1 MSTFNDLPDYEAL
14 FGDLDFK
21 EGDES
26 RSVYSPAAYLAD
38 LLQMMDDEFSST
50 EDVKARR
57 PDIRNIILDYEN
69 SFEEIPYLEVVN
81 EVLETKIG
89 DSVYTDL
96 LEASYPFN
104 MPFNLDHAEVQ
115 LYLKHLGIS
124 SEELYKTFSLEH
136 DDSIIAREYLNLS
149 EEEYEMIISEHS
161 YGPVRKY
168 YNYSSDDD
176 TSDLG
181 FQAYMANVT
190 TFLETTDLTGVQ
202 ARELLYQN
210 LREEEYGFQSN
221 FYINNGLAG
230 DGYAL
235 LDDTET
241 YIVWSNDS
249 EGTWQ
254 DDANNTYNELP
265 YDWYDRVNRFTRF
278 ANKIGISFTDLD
290 LIIRHCCNNTLDA
303 DAVAMV
309 ASVKQLKEAL
319 DVEYDVV
326 VALLSTINEMGQTE
340 GDEPQD
346 LFNRIF
352 NNKCVQFDE
361 RYILGSVD
369 LATEFQEEE
378 EYTEIPY
385 YADLFS
391 DDNYDF
397 RKRARYVLG
406 LSKLDLEKIIQRL
419 DDKEVEDSLW
429 LLEENKMELLNFLYR
444 FTKLASLLDIGH
456 EELFTLFDVLEVD
469 PTIAHHNQQNIFLSY
484 LPSTQ
489 DCYEIFMGS
498 EVKDQQW
505 LMHTLHYTC
514 KWMMEHGFTAD
525 NLWQITT
532 GKFKTEEAEEASR
545 TAKITALD
553 GIYQGFKPMVLKP
566 DSFIRAPFDKR
577 ASGVIYRTLET
588 LNEAKDQDVR
598 LVSYSKEEAEMI
610 AHKAVDQLG
619 WVTSLDFT
627 DLGIEEKLA
636 EKMFRNLVMI
646 GYIDEQG
653 IIQSETFPKDHK
665 YFRLETNFG
674 YLRHQLFSI
683 FQALFEG
690 AEVQEEEDLEDL
702 SISLFPSDLEALGL
716 GENERDELYDN
727 LIFNNY
733 IDEEGNIQHPFF
745 FAKDENEESFDTEID
760 INDYAPQV
768 YKQFEKKLHMF
779 EKGHLVINKSVFSE
793 LPLKEGEINELV
805 ENLIFNEYIDKK
817 HVVKDKQCLLKEDAN
832 EFKLALHFYPHRH
845 AILRLL
851 KDKVERF
858 QKEYLTISSASLSP
872 IADKIVAKWA
882 FQDLQSDYLDGFK
895 LLPSARDFFLNEEN
909 KKEFILSYYFDNL
922 PGTILFDRL
931 ASIIK
936 TTEDFHVTRQAFQD
950 LKFSEDETTE
960 VMKILRYMDS
970 ITEDN
975 KLPIGSLDYY
985 LESNNAL
992 SFYVKGF
999 EDYNKDIFFLL
1010 QAVAKQVKEAQEVIQ
1025 TVLKETAEKQDRF
1038 LHDQLQGIFGLNADI
1053 MQSISRAVFEGQHDI
1068 KAAWMSPIFS
1078 AVNVLDSVTEEP
1090 LDAAFNSAFKRIRQF
1105 AMLSGKLQLSKEEVE
1120 IAFRDQNLVAKFPE
1134 KLDLDVITEVGVP
1147 GTTAIEKIDAVL
1159 EGDEFIYLFH
1169 DGKYWIYRKSD
1180 YELVDKTDLESD
1192 EDLIDLQRDD
1202 DDLRE
1207 VLEDDPIRLLFE
1219 KEGDSIDVSAAFKD
1233 KEGNTYI
1240 FTKDYYFLLPKGSD
1254 TWDVRYNEFGN
1265 LDNNFEAITEINMA
1279 YKDDEGRLFLF
1290 ANDEYV
1296 RYSDGHSYIDDEY
1309 PKKIAESWKDEHL
1322 KVDLPTHFGHQLSA
1336 AFEGT
1341 DGYSYVFNG
1350 RGFVSSEHQG
1360 QMMPVDKHWGRM
1372 EYEFKGGNHIDAVLK
1387 DGADIYLFS
1396 GEVMVK
1402 YTDCLENEG
1411 IQVAEGFPKRIID
1424 QYPALPY
1431 EFAQGVDAAFRGE
1444 DGKLHFIKDEHAVSF
1459 NEDDEQIALLDL
1471 ADTWGIVQN
1480 NIQITGTVDAVLSG
1494 LDGRVYVFSGDQYF
1508 RYSGSNYAKVD
1519 PGYPRTTSEDFK
1531 GLMQVEAA
1539 FVLDG
1544 KTYLFG
1550 IAENEKRMYVRYS
1563 TPDYTEVDE
1572 EDEDEHSYITPVESL
1587 PDVEEV
1593 ETFPRDQNDDEWW
1606 SFPQSLIDAGFEKV
1620 DAVFKAPSGLHYLF
1634 SGEYVV
1640 EFNEANRWWSEPEKI
1655 IEKWD
1660 NLPFTAVTAA
1670 FTGKDG
1676 KVYLFSDTQYV
1687 RISDGDFW
1695 KVDNGYPRAISK
1707 YWGEVENNIERYRK
1721 VDAALVLESR
1731 EDEED
1736 DEGDDYVDINR
1747 HTYIFAGD
1755 QIFRYL
1761 ADDYTKVEQGY
1772 PKKLT
1777 DLKDEPR
1784 FGELQGKIHK
1794 ITAAYADDRNVYLF
1808 DGGSF
1813 HVVSDD
1819 EDHHQGVYTSDEFLG
1834 IAAVTFNYGSVYTLE
1849 DGIWRRASSLEAEEI
1864 EKVDETPNFLDAV
1877 PDAFRTEASA
1887 VLRGTDNNTYV
1898 FKGTECYNTLLDLEY
1913 ATGEE
1918 WGIARN
1924 NIEMNETIDAAFV
1937 GRDGK
1942 TYVFSGNQY
1951 FVYETDTYVE
1961 KQTEDP
1967 PELIASKWGGLNNV
1981 MLAYVKEGKTYL
1993 FEKADVSGYFRYV
2006 VYSNDTYEKPDAGY
2020 PKKADIGFFGIPSK
2034 QAEEGFDRFD
2044 AMLMQGDNMIFIK
2057 GQKFIRYNTD
2067 EENWSYP
2074 KDLELLYENFPFNK
2088 TTFQE
2093 VKTAFEG
2100 ADGTLYFFNED
2111 HYVTYA
2117 GGAFSGVTE
2126 IKDHWGL
2133 VSNSFADAVDAA
2145 FVYNGQIT
2153 YLVSGNKYVR
2163 YSTSDYRYVDE
2174 GYPKE
2179 VAKDLRTEAPFSFMP
2194 KEFQYAIDEIE
2205 ESEEELRLTGVY
2217 TNPRNTYVFL
2227 NNKLYVG
2234 SKHQYDRLNMRH
2246 LGKVRNNFQE
2256 KGMVD
2261 AAFVDPAGKTYLFS
2275 GDQYIRYSDTYY
2287 RYIDEGYPKLIIDDL
2302 AAELG
2307 LSSVPDNFK
2316 YGIDAAYSD
2325 SDEVVYLFKDENYI
2339 SSNSGTE
2346 LLSISDHF
2354 GKIKNNFQEEDGQTI
2369 DAAYIDEEG
2378 RLLVFKG
2385 DQFIRYTDPK
2395 ELFTEDDELQK
2406 YVDSGYPMLI
2416 EDHHARL
2423 PEGFREDLE
2432 AAFMFEGRMYFA
2444 KDTSYVMAVDGYHT
2458 YDDNIYPQEFK
2469 YRWGDWADYL
2479 LSDVLA
2485 LARFKKLADTF
2496 SSDKYD
2502 LPSLLHK
2509 GDGIEKEPYLAMSEI
2524 FGFDKDEVRWVKQN
2538 NAFLESLSSFEKQF
2552 DMELIIKLYD
2562 ILTKAQEINVDASKL
2577 YEDVWVNLYGA
2588 TVDRTTA
2595 KTKIYQMLGTV
2606 ECNDNYQARLDQVEG
2621 ELNTLKR
2628 DALVPYAISIDDD
2641 LLDARDLYEK
2651 TLIDVMME
2659 SEATT
2664 SRIKEAIAATQLYFH
2679 RYFIN
2684 LENVDLAGSNDE
2696 EVKERLRRQWEWMR
2710 NYRVWEANRKVF
2722 LYPENYIRPEL
2733 RDSDYKTPAF
2743 EVLEQDLMQGDIT
2756 EDLVERSYKK
2766 YLDEYTEVS
2775 RLKIAGGYIY
2785 DEIGSIGS
2793 NDKNLVLF
2801 GRTKTDPLRYY
2812 YRFANFI
2819 NGESSGATW
2828 EPWKKVEVA
2837 IESTKVYPVYAF
2849 HRVFVFWAT
2858 IERIMNDED
2867 EQDTSTAAV
2876 ASTTDDDDSD
2886 IQYFT
2891 SSPSSSSSG
2900 GGWYRVNIY
2909 YSFYNLNDE
2918 WSQPQLLDTSIETQ
2932 GKITNVE
2939 LFVEN
2944 AEKIDGYDDD
2954 DYENIVIS
2962 CKYTYYDFSVLSL
2975 PYFLKRIYTKSSLV
2989 KTKQVAYSLTSE
3001 LVTYTADTPDFE
3013 NKGMEVFEH
3022 LFPEEDSSQLNSSDI
3037 VMLNSIENSLDGPWF
3052 TYDYKGGGFL
3062 VKPSVVALSTDK
3074 WPQSL
3079 ATNTENL
3086 PTDENIT
3093 AAFYDGDNI
3102 YYMVGTKY
3110 YVYDGSSVI
3119 ESGNNSAR
3127 WAQVQNNIQADYG
3140 IDAGY
3145 NDGTNVY
3152 LFSGDQYY
3160 KYLTNGGDLAEEYY
3174 PKFIKDNDLGIP
3186 TDWGN
3191 VDAAFQGDDGNAYL
3205 FNNASSKYIA
3215 LDGKS
3220 GESDISSKWGILTN
3234 NFTSSSA
3241 TPITDAFVHNNT
3253 LYVFNGNQWIRYTSI
3268 TSNNGSIS
3276 SATPEVIKTGDFQ
3289 RFMVKEF
3296 GFSEGDL
3303 IFYSN
3308 LDLTSICYD
3317 SKNDL
3322 LRAYLGGRLVDFN
3335 LSNQTITNSDEIEAL
3350 VYVESENS
3358 YVVKAGTNDGKL
3370 AIYKN
3375 SLSNFKGYFYVLDQY
3390 ESVIDPDAAFC
3401 YDNLVYLLAGN
3412 KYWTIDIS
3420 QFSVKQNK
3428 VQYVMV
3434 NEDSKT
3440 ISNTFGFSLTFNNTS
3455 IDAAFTLN
3463 GYTYLLSGSQY
3474 VRYEGTDYDTVETVG
3489 AIADLLPGLPSNWSG
3504 TVDAAFT
3511 YFDSKTYLFNSAKNQ
3526 SLELSSD
3533 FSTSNTETITVD
3545 WGNLNT
3551 QNFDASNIDAAYVL
3565 DSKVY
3570 LFSNDQFIAHS
3581 IEVDEEGN
3589 VTVSQQMDENYPKTI
3604 GNGVSDVSAAFV
3616 LNGNIYLIV
3625 DSQYYKILD
3634 TETPDNF
3641 ADSEGATIKGNWGNF
3656 PSDLHEGMTA
3666 ALNKNSKLYFIQNG
3680 QFIDYVVDDEDEAK
3694 PYEIDDINYEIV
3706 RLTTSTADALNQA
3719 LLASVDT
3726 PTGIGGLLNATV
3738 QQTDETPSFSREAG
3752 SSSPT
3757 TIEADANYVYSSDLP
3772 VSTHLDFNSANGIYY
3787 WEIFFHAPF
3796 HIAMS
3801 LNTDQKFEYAKEWY
3815 EYIFDPTET
3824 SNYWKFLPFLA
3835 TDISALLTSMEG
3847 SLEYF
3852 GSDGD
3857 DARAKL
3863 ESFSTF
3869 LIEFNPVF
3877 QGYTSLDNVSIG
3889 TYTDATEGEV
3899 TRTLANIESWPTYTE
3914 LSQAVTNLTTSST
3927 DADQQT
3933 LLESAQANLQE
3944 VLAVCAKLDYRY
3956 ELMQNTTAQISTY
3969 LDDPFDPHTIAE
3981 YRKIAYRKAI
3991 VMNYIDNLLDWGD
4004 MLFRQYTRESINEAR
4019 MLYVLAYDLLGKKP
4033 ENLGEKV
4040 LSDDVAYSELKQYS
4054 GLDDDYD
4061 FIFDLEN
4068 ANYDEEEEKVIS
4080 SYDSFSFAG
4089 MVHDSI
4095 ADPYFFVPENSLF
4108 TDYWGRV
4115 EDRLYKIRHSLNIMG
4130 IKQPLPLF
4138 QPPIDPMALV
4148 NAAAGGGG
4156 FSSALAGL
4164 TMEVPHYRFGYM
4176 LGKAKEFAQKVEQFG
4191 SDLLA
4196 AIEKKDAEALSIL
4209 QNKNEHNILHLT
4221 TQIKEKNIEEA
4232 EKSIEN
4238 LEESKKTAELQ
4249 KQHYDS
4255 LISDGWLDEE
4265 TQQMDLMIAGIA
4277 LQSVAAFGYILSAI
4291 AKVVPQF
4298 SMGPFNFGVT
4308 TGGMQAGEFLESTNE
4323 SFQTTGEAL
4332 MTSGELVGIRA
4343 QHQRSVQ
4350 DWELQRDM
4358 ADGEIKQLE
4367 IQILSAKIQK
4377 EVAQRELEVHKKE
4390 IENNQ
4395 SIANFMTDK
4404 FSNEALYQWMSSKLS
4419 SMYYDSYKMAHDM
4432 AKQAEKAFQFETG
4445 TPASEVSYI
4454 GGTYW
4459 DSQKK
4464 GLLAGSSL
4472 GFDLSRMEKAYIE
4485 QDSRTFEITK
4495 NISLLELDP
4504 LAFMQLKSKGVCEF
4518 RLTEALFDYDFPGHY
4533 KRQVKTIALAF
4544 DIGEGQYVNATLT
4557 QLNNKV
4563 LLEPDTKAVK
4573 YLLDAKGTQPL
4584 SIRNDWKANQQV
4596 ALSYVDQYT
4605 ENNGLFELRYY
4616 DDRYLPFEGTGAVSL
4631 WSLEL
4636 NGKKGFNYNVK
4647 DLLDVTIKLRYT
4659 AVQGGSAFANA
4670 VKGAL
4675 KPYHTTSFF
4684 DIAYNFTDAWNTF
4697 MLSDEQDLEL
4707 TFTRDMFPSMSGS
4720 KVNGLFLKYDYEG
4733 DQKPTFL
4740 LNDETKLTDS
4750 TYLEIG
4756 NLSVAKEGSTWKFTV
4771 QGDKSM
4777 ITNVEMIASYKAK
4790 VE

>member
-1 MSTFNDLPDYEAL
+1 MSTFNNLADYEAL

-21 EGDES
+21 EGDKS

-69 SFEEIPYLEVVN
+69 SFKEIPYLEIVN
-81 EVLETKIG
+81 EVLEAKIG

-96 LEASYPFN
+96 LTEHYPFN
-104 MPFNLDHAEVQ
+104 LPFNLDQAEVQ

-136 DDSIIAREYLNLS
+136 DDHLIAREYLDLS
-149 EEEYEMIISEHS
+149 EEKYEMIISDHT
-161 YGPVRKY
+161 YGPVRRY

-176 TSDLG
+176 ALELG
-181 FQAYMANVT
+181 FQGYMANVT

-202 ARELLYQN
+202 VRELLYQK
-210 LREEEYGFQSN
+210 LREEEYGFQAN
-221 FYINNGLAG
+221 FYINNGLG
-230 DGYAL
+230 GYAL
-235 LDDTET
+235 LNDTET

-249 EGTWQ
+249 DGTWK
-254 DDANNTYNELP
+254 DEDGNEYNDLP
-265 YDWYDRVNRFTRF
+265 YDWYDRVNRFIRF
-278 ANKIGISFTDLD
+278 ANKISISFTDLD
-290 LIIRHCCNNTLDA
+290 LIIRHCCNNTLNA
-303 DAVAMV
+303 DAVTMV
-309 ASVKQLKEAL
+309 ASVKKLKETF

-340 GDEPQD
+340 DDEPAD
-346 LFNRIF
+346 LFNQIF

-361 RYILGSVD
+361 RYILGSVG
-369 LATEFQEEE
+369 LAVEFQEEE
-378 EYTEIPY
+378 DYTEIPY

-397 RKRARYVLG
+397 RKRVRYVLG

-419 DDKEVEDSLW
+419 DDKEIEDSLW
-429 LLEENKMELLNFLYR
+429 LQAAHKTDLLHFLYR
-444 FTKLASLLDIGH
+444 FTKLSSLLDISH
-456 EELFTLFDVLEVD
+456 EDLFTLFDVLEVD
-469 PTIAHHNQQNIFLSY
+469 PTVANYNQHNIFLSY

-489 DCYEIFMGS
+489 DCYKIFMGTN
-498 EVKDQQW
+498 VKDLQW
-505 LMHTLHYTC
+505 LVHTLHYLS
-514 KWMMEHGFTAD
+514 KWMMDHGFTAD
-525 NLWQITT
+525 TLWQITT
-532 GKFKTEEAEEASR
+532 GKFKTEETEAASKK
-545 TAKITALD
+545 AKITALD
-553 GIYQGFKPMVLKP
+553 GIYQGFKSIVLTP
-566 DSFIRAPFDKR
+566 ESFVQAPFDKR
-577 ASGVIYRTLET
+577 ASGVIYRTLE
-588 LNEAKDQDVR
+588 AMHQWKPGCQDAR
-598 LVSYSKEEAEMI
+598 LVSYAKEETEMI

-619 WVTSLDFT
+619 WVTSKDFT
-627 DLGIEEKLA
+627 GLGIEEKLS
-636 EKMFRNLVMI
+636 EKIFQNLIML
-646 GYIDEQG
+646 GYIDAQG
-653 IIQSETFPKDHK
+653 IIQPNRFPKQSNN
-665 YFRLETNFG
+665 FRLETNFNHI
-674 YLRHQLFSI
+674 RHHLFGI
-683 FQALFEG
+683 FQELFEEAKKQAG
-690 AEVQEEEDLEDL
+690 EDAELEDI
-702 SISLFPSDLEALGL
+702 SISLFPSDLEYSGL
-716 GENERDELYDN
+716 SENEQNELYDN

-733 IDEEGNIQHPFF
+733 INEEGEIQHLFF
-745 FAKDENEESFDTEID
+745 FANSENEEDFDTTIE
-760 INDYAPQV
+760 INDYAPKV
-768 YKQFEKKLHMF
+768 YKQLEKKLKMF
-779 EKGHLVINKSVFSE
+779 EEGQLVIPKSIFSE
-793 LPLKEGEINELV
+793 LPLKEAEIDDLI
-805 ENLIFNEYIDKK
+805 ENLIFNEYINKK
-817 HVVKDKQCLLKEDAN
+817 HVVKDKQRLLKEDVN
-832 EFKLALHFYPHRH
+832 EFKLALHFYPQRH
-845 AILRLL
+845 AILRFLQE
-851 KDKVERF
+851 KVKSF
-858 QKEYLTISSASLSP
+858 QKEFLTINSTTLAP

-882 FQDLQSDYLDGFK
+882 YQNLQTDYINGAQ
-895 LLPSARDFFLNEEN
+895 LLPTSREFFLDEEN

-922 PGTILFDRL
+922 PGTIVFDRM

-936 TTEDFHVTRQAFQD
+936 TTESFYVTTRAFQD
-950 LKFSEDETTE
+950 LKFSEDEIAE
-960 VMKILRYMDS
+960 VMSLLHQMGA
-970 ITEDN
+970 ITDES
-975 KLPIGSLDYY
+975 KLPVGSLAYY
-985 LESNNAL
+985 LDSNNAL
-992 SFYVKGF
+992 SFKVIGF

-1025 TVLKETAEKQDRF
+1025 AILEETAEKQDRF
-1038 LHDQLQGIFGLNADI
+1038 LFNQLQSIFGLDADI
-1053 MQSISRAVFEGQHDI
+1053 MRAISREVFEGEHNMV
-1068 KAAWMSPIFS
+1068 AAWMLPVFS
-1078 AVNVLDSVTEEP
+1078 AVNVLDTITEEP
-1090 LDAAFNSAFKRIRQF
+1090 LDAAFNHAFKRIHQF

-1120 IAFRDQNLVAKFPE
+1120 IAFRDQNLVAKYPE
-1134 KLDLDVITEVGVP
+1134 KLELDETAQENGMTNGV
-1147 GTTAIEKIDAVL
+1147 EKIDAIL
-1159 EGDEFIYLFH
+1159 ESDDFIYLF
-1169 DGKYWIYRKSD
+1169 DNRKYWIYRKSD
-1180 YELVDKTDLESD
+1180 YELVDKTDLAND

-1202 DDLRE
+1202 DDLRK

-1219 KEGDSIDVSAAFKD
+1219 KEGGLIDVTAAFKD
-1233 KEGNTYI
+1233 KQGHTYI
-1240 FTKDYYFLLPKGSD
+1240 FTEDYYFLLPKGSD
-1254 TWDVRYNEFGN
+1254 TWDRRDNEFGN

-1279 YKDDEGRLFLF
+1279 YKDEEGRLFLF

-1296 RYSDGHSYIDDEY
+1296 RYSNGSNYIDDEY
-1309 PKKIAESWKDEHL
+1309 PKKIAESWKDENL
-1322 KVDLPTHFGHQLSA
+1322 KVDLPKHFGHQFNA
-1336 AFEGT
+1336 AFEGA
-1341 DGYSYVFNG
+1341 DGYSYLFNG
-1350 RGFVSSEHQG
+1350 RGFLSSEHQG
-1360 QMMPVDKHWGRM
+1360 EVMPVTDYWGKM
-1372 EYEFKGGNHIDAVLK
+1372 EYEFKGGNHIDAILK
-1387 DGADIYLFS
+1387 DGANLYLFS
-1396 GEVMVK
+1396 GELMVK
-1402 YTDCLENEG
+1402 YTDSLENEG
-1411 IQVAEGFPKRIID
+1411 LQVAEGFPKRIID

-1444 DGKLHFIKDEHAVSF
+1444 DGKLHFMKNEHAVSF
-1459 NEDDEQIALLDL
+1459 KEDDDQIELLDL
-1471 ADTWGIVQN
+1471 ADTWGIVKN
-1480 NIQITGTVDAVLSG
+1480 NIQTYGTIDAVLSA
-1494 LDGRVYVFSGDQYF
+1494 LDGSVYMFSGDQYF
-1508 RYSGSNYAKVD
+1508 RYSGDNYAKAD

-1531 GLMQVEAA
+1531 GLTQVEAA

-1550 IAENEKRMYVRYS
+1550 VDTDNNPLYVRYS

-1572 EDEDEHSYITPVESL
+1572 EDEDESSYITPVESL
-1587 PDVEEV
+1587 PDIAEV
-1593 ETFPRDQNDDEWW
+1593 ETFPREQNDNEWW
-1606 SFPQSLIDAGFEKV
+1606 SFPQSLTDAGFEKV
-1620 DAVFKAPSGLHYLF
+1620 DAVFKGTKGGTYLF

-1640 EFNEANRWWSEPEKI
+1640 EFKEANRWWSEPEKI

-1660 NLPFTAVTAA
+1660 NLPFNTITAA

-1676 KVYLFSDTQYV
+1676 KIYLFSDAQYV

-1707 YWGEVENNIERYRK
+1707 YWGEIDNNIERHRK

-1731 EDEED
+1731 EDEEN

-1747 HTYIFAGD
+1747 HTYLFSGD

-1761 ADDYTKVEQGY
+1761 ANDYSQVEQGY
-1772 PKKLT
+1772 PKKLSE
-1777 DLKDEPR
+1777 LKDEPR
-1784 FGELQGKIHK
+1784 FSELKEKIHH

-1808 DGGSF
+1808 DGGDC
-1813 HVVSDD
+1813 HVISDE
-1819 EDHHQGVYTSDEFLG
+1819 EDHHKGVYKSDEFLG
-1834 IAAVTFNYGSVYTLE
+1834 IAAVTFGYGSVYTLE
-1849 DGIWRRASSLEAEEI
+1849 DSTWMRVSSLETNAI
-1864 EKVDETPNFLDAV
+1864 EKVEETPNFLDAA
-1877 PDAFRTEASA
+1877 PDAFKTEASA
-1887 VLRGTDNNTYV
+1887 VLRGTDHNTYV
-1898 FKGTECYNTLLDLEY
+1898 FSGTECYNTLLNLEY
-1913 ATGEE
+1913 KTGEE

-1924 NIEMNETIDAAFV
+1924 NIEINETIDAAFV

-1951 FVYETDTYVE
+1951 FVYETDTYE
-1961 KQTEDP
+1961 KQQTEDP
-1967 PELIASKWGGLNNV
+1967 PALIASKWGGLSEI
-1981 MLAYVKEGKTYL
+1981 MLAYVKDGKTYL
-1993 FEKADVSGYFRYV
+1993 FEKASASGYFRYV

-2020 PKKADIGFFGIPSK
+2020 PRKADMSFFGVPDK
-2034 QAEEGFDRFD
+2034 QAKEGFDRFD
-2044 AMLMQGDNMIFIK
+2044 TILVQGDNMIFIK
-2057 GQKFIRYNTD
+2057 GQEFIRYNTN

-2074 KDLELLYENFPFNK
+2074 KDLELFYEGFPFNK
-2088 TTFQE
+2088 TTFQDI
-2093 VKTAFEG
+2093 KTAFEG
-2100 ADGTLYFFNED
+2100 ADGTLYFFNKD
-2111 HYVTYA
+2111 HYVTYSK
-2117 GGAFSGVTE
+2117 GGFSLVTE
-2126 IKDHWGL
+2126 IKDNWGL
-2133 VSNSFADAVDAA
+2133 VSNNFADAVDAA
-2145 FVYNGQIT
+2145 FVYNGQTT
-2153 YLVSGNKYVR
+2153 YLISGNKYVR
-2163 YSTSDYRYVDE
+2163 YSTADYRYVDE

-2194 KEFQYAIDEIE
+2194 KEFQYIIDEIE
-2205 ESEEELRLTGVY
+2205 ESGEELRITGVY

-2227 NNKLYVG
+2227 DNKVYVG
-2234 SKHQYDRLNMRH
+2234 SKYKYDRLSMRH

-2256 KGMVD
+2256 QGKID
-2261 AAFVDPAGKTYLFS
+2261 AAFVDNEGKTYLFS
-2275 GDQYIRYSDTYY
+2275 GDQYIRYSDSYY

-2302 AAELG
+2302 ADELG
-2307 LSSVPDNFK
+2307 FKNVPDNFK
-2316 YGIDAAYSD
+2316 YGIDAAYID
-2325 SDEVVYLFKDENYI
+2325 AEDVVYLFKDENFI
-2339 SSNSGTE
+2339 SSNNGSE
-2346 LLSISDHF
+2346 LLSISDNL
-2354 GKIKNNFQEEDGQTI
+2354 GKIKNNFQEAGGQTI

-2395 ELFTEDDELQK
+2395 ELFTEDDDLEK
-2406 YVDSGYPMLI
+2406 YVDTGYPMLI

-2423 PEGFREDLE
+2423 PKDFREGLE

-2444 KDTSYVMAVDGYHT
+2444 KDTLYVMAIDGYHT

-2479 LSDVLA
+2479 LSDILV

-2496 SSDKYD
+2496 SSDEYS
-2502 LPSLLHK
+2502 LSGLLHQ
-2509 GDGIEKEPYLAMSEI
+2509 GDGVEKEPYLAVSEI

-2538 NAFLESLSSFEKQF
+2538 NAFLESVSSFEKQF

-2562 ILTKAQEINVDASKL
+2562 ILTKAQEIAVDASKL
-2577 YEDVWVNLYGA
+2577 YEDVWANLYG
-2588 TVDRTTA
+2588 TTIDRATA
-2595 KTKIYQMLGTV
+2595 KQKIYQMLGTV
-2606 ECNDNYQARLDQVEG
+2606 ECNDNYKARLDQVEG

-2628 DALVPYAISIDDD
+2628 DALVPYAISIDPD

-2659 SEATT
+2659 SESTT

-2684 LENVDLAGSNDE
+2684 LENVDLAGFNDE

-2733 RDSDYKTPAF
+2733 RDSDSKTPAF

-2775 RLKIAGGYIY
+2775 RLKIAGGYVY

-2819 NGESSGATW
+2819 DGESSGATW
-2828 EPWKKVEVA
+2828 EPWKKVDVA

-2849 HRVFVFWAT
+2849 YRVFVFWAT
-2858 IERIMNDED
+2858 IERIMNEED

-2876 ASTTDDDDSD
+2876 ASTTDENDSS

-2891 SSPSSSSSG
+2891 SSPSSSSNG

-2918 WSQPQLLDTSIETQ
+2918 WSQPQLLNTSIETQ
-2932 GKITNVE
+2932 GKITDVE

-2944 AEKIDGYDDD
+2944 AEKLDGYDED

-2962 CKYTYYDFSVLSL
+2962 CKYTYYDFKTVTL
-2975 PYFLKRIYTKSSLV
+2975 PSFLKRSYI
-2989 KTKQVAYSLTSE
+2989 KTKLLKTSQVAFSLTSD
-3001 LVTYTADTPDFE
+3001 LVTYTADTPEFQ

-3022 LFPEEDSSQLNSSDI
+3022 LFPAEDSNQLDSDDI

-3062 VKPSVVALSTDK
+3062 VKPSTTVLSTDK
-3074 WPQSL
+3074 WPQKLSE
-3079 ATNTENL
+3079 NTDGL
-3086 PTDENIT
+3086 PTDVDNIT
-3093 AAFYDGDNI
+3093 AAFYDGNHL
-3102 YYMVGTKY
+3102 YYMVGDKY
-3110 YVYDGSSVI
+3110 YVYDGTNVI
-3119 ESGNNSAR
+3119 ESGKNIDR
-3127 WAQVQNNIQADYG
+3127 WAQVQNNIQANYG

-3152 LFSGDQYY
+3152 LFSGNQYY
-3160 KYLTNGGDLAEEYY
+3160 KYLIDGGNLAEEYY
-3174 PKFIKDNDLGIP
+3174 PKFIADNDLGIP
-3186 TDWGN
+3186 TDWDQ
-3191 VDAAFQGDDGNAYL
+3191 VDAALKGDDGFTYL
-3205 FNNASSKYIA
+3205 FNNASSNYIGLGLKA
-3215 LDGKS
+3215 
-3220 GESDISSKWGILTN
+3220 GESAISSKWGVLKN
-3234 NFTSSSA
+3234 NFSGA
-3241 TPITDAFVHNNT
+3241 TPPITASFVYNNT
-3253 LYVFNGNQWIRYTSI
+3253 LYAFNSDQWIRYNDI
-3268 TSNNGSIS
+3268 TIASDGTIAH
-3276 SATPEVIKTGDFQ
+3276 ATPEVIKTGNFV
-3289 RFMVKEF
+3289 RFMMEEF
-3296 GFSEGDL
+3296 GFSQVGL
-3303 IFYSN
+3303 IGY
-3308 LDLTSICYD
+3308 DRATLTSICYN
-3317 SKNDL
+3317 SSENV
-3322 LRAYLGGRLVDFN
+3322 LRAYLDGKLVDFN
-3335 LSNQTITNSDEIEAL
+3335 LGNKTFAKNPITREAL
-3350 VYVESENS
+3350 VYSESVNS
-3358 YVVKAGTNDGKL
+3358 YITKAVTADGKL
-3370 AIYKN
+3370 ALYK
-3375 SLSNFKGYFYVLDQY
+3375 SALYDRNFKGYFYLLDEDENIIQ
-3390 ESVIDPDAAFC
+3390 VDAAFNHNNTL
-3401 YDNLVYLLAGN
+3401 YFLSEDQ
-3412 KYWTIDIS
+3412 YWTIDPRKINVS
-3420 QFSVKQNK
+3420 PLK
-3428 VQYVMV
+3428 VQSIVL
-3434 NEDSKT
+3434 SGGKT
-3440 ISNTFGFSLTFNNTS
+3440 ISDTFKFVQTFDNNS
-3455 IDAAFTLN
+3455 IDAVFTLD
-3463 GYTYLLSGSQY
+3463 GYTYLLSGGQY
-3474 VRYEGTDYDTVETVG
+3474 VRYEGENYSTVETVG
-3489 AIADLLPGLPSNWSG
+3489 AIADLIPGLPNNWSG

-3511 YFDSKTYLFNSAKNQ
+3511 YFDGNTYLFNSAKNQ
-3526 SLELSSD
+3526 SLELSSS
-3533 FSTSNTETITVD
+3533 FGTSNTGTITVD

-3551 QNFDASNIDAAYVL
+3551 RNFDANNIDAAYVL
-3565 DSKVY
+3565 HNKLY
-3570 LFSNDQFIAHS
+3570 LYSNDQFVVHS
-3581 IEVDEEGN
+3581 IADDGTIN
-3589 VTVSQQMDENYPKTI
+3589 QYMDKNYPRTI
-3604 GNGVSDVSAAFV
+3604 DNGVSDVSAAFI
-3616 LNGNIYLIV
+3616 LNDNVYLIAG
-3625 DSQYYKILD
+3625 SQYYKILS

-3641 ADSEGATIKGNWGNF
+3641 ADSNGATIKGNWGNF
-3656 PSDLHEGMTA
+3656 PSDLNNGMNA
-3666 ALNKNSKLYFIQNG
+3666 ALNKKDKLYFIKDG
-3680 QFIDYVVDDEDEAK
+3680 QFIDYVISEGEVV
-3694 PYEIDDINYEIV
+3694 PYEIDDINYEII

-3726 PTGIGGLLNATV
+3726 PKGVGGLLNATV
-3738 QQTDETPSFSREAG
+3738 QQIDETPSFSRVEG

-3757 TIEADANYVYSSDLP
+3757 TIEADPDYIDSSNLP

-3796 HIAMS
+3796 HIAMA

-3835 TDISALLTSMEG
+3835 TDVSALLDSLEG
-3847 SLEYF
+3847 NLEYF

-3857 DARAKL
+3857 QASSKL
-3863 ESFSTF
+3863 ESFSE
-3869 LIEFNPVF
+3869 LLVEFVPVF

-3889 TYTDATEGEV
+3889 TYTNSSNNKV

-3914 LSQAVTNLTTSST
+3914 LSDAIASLDTSSN
-3927 DADQQT
+3927 DVDRQT
-3933 LLESAQANLQE
+3933 LLENAQANLQE
-3944 VLAVCAKLDYRY
+3944 VLAICAKLDYRY
-3956 ELMQNTTAQISTY
+3956 KLMQNTTAQISTY

-3981 YRKIAYRKAI
+3981 YRKIAYRKSI

-4040 LSDDVAYSELKQYS
+4040 LSDEVSYSELKQYT
-4054 GLDDDYD
+4054 GFNDDYD

-4089 MVHDSI
+4089 IVHDSI
-4095 ADPYFFVPENSLF
+4095 SDPYFFVPENSLF
-4108 TDYWGRV
+4108 IDYWDRV

-4138 QPPIDPMALV
+4138 QPPIDPMAIV
-4148 NAAAGGGG
+4148 NAVAGGGG
-4156 FSSALAGL
+4156 MSDALASL
-4164 TMEVPHYRFGYM
+4164 TMEVPHYRFSYM
-4176 LGKAKEFAQKVEQFG
+4176 LNKAKEFAQQVEKFG
-4191 SDLLA
+4191 GELLTA
-4196 AIEKKDAEALSIL
+4196 LEKRDAEALSIL

-4221 TQIKEKNIEEA
+4221 TQIKEKQIVEA
-4232 EKSIEN
+4232 EKNIEN

-4249 KQHYDS
+4249 KLHYED
-4255 LISDGWLDEE
+4255 LISDGWLEE
-4265 TQQMDLMIAGIA
+4265 EQQQMDLMIAGIA

-4291 AKVVPQF
+4291 SRVVPQF
-4298 SMGPFNFGVT
+4298 NMGPFNFGVT
-4308 TGGMQAGEFLESTNE
+4308 TGGIQVSEFLESTNE

-4350 DWELQRDM
+4350 EWELQRDM

-4367 IQILSAKIQK
+4367 IQILSAKVQK
-4377 EVAQRELEVHKKE
+4377 EVAQRELEIHKKE

-4395 SIANFMTDK
+4395 SIANFMTEK
-4404 FSNEALYQWMSSKLS
+4404 FSNKALYQWMSGKLS

-4445 TPASEVSYI
+4445 TKASEVSYI

-4472 GFDLSRMEKAYIE
+4472 SFDLSRMEKAYIE
-4485 QDSRTFEITK
+4485 QDTRTFEITK

-4533 KRQVKTIALAF
+4533 KRQVKNIALAF

-4616 DDRYLPFEGTGAVSL
+4616 DDRYLPFEGTGAISL
-4631 WSLEL
+4631 WRLEL
-4636 NGKKGFNYNVK
+4636 NGKKGFTYDVK

-4684 DIAYNFTDAWNTF
+4684 DIAYNFTDAWNNF
-4697 MLSDEQDLEL
+4697 LLSDDKDLEL
-4707 TFTRDMFPSMSGS
+4707 TFTRDMFPGMNGS

-4740 LNDETKLTDS
+4740 LNDEVKLTDS

-4771 QGDKSM
+4771 QGDKSL
-4777 ITNVEMIASYKAK
+4777 ITNVEMIAAYKAK